1 MYVTD
6 RQLSRY
12 LTQVTQDVINKEL
25 CVSIAPEQVLNMLEE
40 LQQWRERYMD
50 QEMQRYAEIEAAE

>member
-12 LTQVTQDVINKEL
+12 ITQVTQDVIDKEIY
-25 CVSIAPEQVLNMLEE
+25 VSIAPEQVLNMLEE